1 MAAEHNPDMSAGA
14 GSDDDGVALPSIELP
29 DQVFDVQFH
38 PHADLIA
45 TALINGQLNVYAL
58 WSSPYTHSAI
68 GYWTRYQS
76 AKM

>member
-14 GSDDDGVALPSIELP
+14 GSDDDSVALPSIELP

-58 WSSPYTHSAI
+58 LWPFPCAFHYRLLD
-68 GYWTRYQS
+68 GL
-76 AKM
+76 

>member
-14 GSDDDGVALPSIELP
+14 GGDDDGVALPAIELP

-45 TALINGQLNVYAL
+45 TALINGQLNVYAPRPPPTL
-58 WSSPYTHSAI
+58 AFTIA
-68 GYWTRYQS
+68 
-76 AKM
+76 